1 MAADI
6 RRFSDEAIAAALV
19 QTKGSNRDAARLLGC
34 SPATI
39 TNHRNRVGNVCT
51 APSGRPWRLTAAQKE
66 EIAQLRES
74 GLPFSKIAK
83 EIGCSVSATQW
94 TCSVL
99 GVEHPTKPYI
109 VPPRDPDRIS
119 MRNGRP
125 IRFFGPAE
133 DAAVVEMSIAGGTPR
148 AIGRALRRAPSSV
161 LNRLRVLARR
171 EEREFA

>member
-1 MAADI
+1 MADI
-6 RRFSDEAIAAALV
+6 RKFTDEDIEAALV
-19 QTKGSNRDAARLLGC
+19 QAGGSNHAAAKLLGC
-34 SPATI
+34 CSATI
-39 TNHRNRVGNVCT
+39 SNYRNRSGNVRI

-74 GLPFSKIAK
+74 GLPFSAIAK

-99 GVEHPTKPYI
+99 GVEHPTRPYI
-109 VPPRDPDRIS
+109 VPPRDPNRIS

-125 IRFFGPAE
+125 MRFFGPAE
-133 DAAVVEMSIAGGTPR
+133 DAAVVEMSMAGGTPR
-148 AIGRALRRAPSSV
+148 AIGKVLQRAPSSV